1 MLFKN
6 KKPTDTFELEN
17 NDQETISNII
27 KPKLWKLF
35 NWLIFCAFVLVLSSY
50 LNARIFLLAFIF
62 VILVAL
68 AIKLYLLNKLPPLNF
83 RIYIVVFLLIFIL
96 CEYNHLEIVYF
107 KSFKI
112 SNIDYQNLL
121 TNPGIF
127 IGALCNIVFTTKIQV
142 APQLFFSED
151 FIQWVAS
158 YIDKTP
164 QKALIYL
171 DGVYFVIFGYVVPV
185 VINFIYAMLIG
196 VTAVR
201 IKQLIA
207 RS

>member
-6 KKPTDTFELEN
+6 KKSTDTFELEN
-17 NDQETISNII
+17 NNQDTTSAII

-35 NWLIFCAFVLVLSSY
+35 NWLIFCAFILVLSSY
-50 LNARIFLLAFIF
+50 LNAQIFLLAFTF

-68 AIKLYLLNKLPPLNF
+68 AIKLYLMNKLPPLNF

-112 SNIDYQNLL
+112 SNINYQHLL
-121 TNPGIF
+121 TNLGIF

-151 FIQWVAS
+151 FIQWVAN
-158 YIDKTP
+158 YINKTP

-171 DGVYFVIFGYVVPV
+171 DGVYFVIFSYIVPV
-185 VINFIYAMLIG
+185 IINFIYAMLIG
-196 VTAVR
+196 VIVVR
-201 IKQLIA
+201 IKQLII

>member
-96 CEYNHLEIVYF
+96 CEYNHLKIVYF

-171 DGVYFVIFGYVVPV
+171 DGVYFVIFGYIVPV

-201 IKQLIA
+201 IKQFIA

>member
-6 KKPTDTFELEN
+6 KKSTDTLELEN
-17 NDQETISNII
+17 NDQDTTSTII

-35 NWLIFCAFVLVLSSY
+35 NWLIFCAFILVLSSY
-50 LNARIFLLAFIF
+50 LNARIFLIAFTF

-112 SNIDYQNLL
+112 SNIDYQHLL

-127 IGALCNIVFTTKIQV
+127 VGALCNIVFTTKIQI
-142 APQLFFSED
+142 APQLFFNED
-151 FIQWVAS
+151 FIQWAAS

-171 DGVYFVIFGYVVPV
+171 DGVYFAIFGYIVPV
-185 VINFIYAMLIG
+185 IINFIYAMLIA
-196 VTAVR
+196 VIAVR
-201 IKQLIA
+201 IKQLII